1 MKASPANLSKSPLR
15 ASEMRRFALA
25 LAAVIGAM
33 ALHPAL
39 AAEDALRLPPYMPA
53 YEPRTVDERGLWM
66 EADERERRLRDSP
79 LRIRDGG
86 LETYLRDVLCR
97 EVGQDR
103 CTGVRVYAMEI
114 PMFNATMMPNGAM
127 EVWSGLL
134 LRARN
139 EAELAAV
146 LGHEF
151 AHFELRHGL
160 NGFRNRRGASD
171 VMAWMSVLGGISN
184 TPVGDTNLS
193 LLGSI
198 YRFDRE
204 QETQADLLGL
214 KYLAGSGYPALSAS
228 QVWQSLMA
236 EEDAGALGR
245 KQKPKQ
251 KYAAGFFD
259 SHPAPLQRAA
269 YLAKEAAA
277 LPPGGDGRSK
287 EYQAAIAPYLPR
299 FLAAQVKLNDFG
311 GSEYILAALAERS
324 GWTGDLLFAR
334 GELHRARAN
343 PRDLQ
348 LAGQYYRQ
356 AKEKGYLNAELDR
369 NLGLSLLRNGQAEEG
384 RAALSAYLAAR
395 PDASDAK
402 AITALLGN

>member
-1 MKASPANLSKSPLR
+1 
-15 ASEMRRFALA
+15 MRRLALA
-25 LAAVIGAM
+25 LAAIIGA
-33 ALHPAL
+33 AGASSAL
-39 AAEDALRLPPYMPA
+39 AADEGLRLPPYTHA

-66 EADERERRLRDSP
+66 EADERERKLRDSP
-79 LRIRDGG
+79 LRIRDGA

-103 CTGVRVYAMEI
+103 CGGVRVYAMEI
-114 PMFNATMMPNGAM
+114 PMFNATMMANGAM

-134 LRARN
+134 LRARD

-160 NGFRNRRGASD
+160 NGFKNRRGASD

-184 TPVGDTNLS
+184 TPVGDANLS
-193 LLGSI
+193 LVAST
-198 YRFDRE
+198 YRFNRE
-204 QETQADLLGL
+204 QETEADLLGL
-214 KYLAGSGYPALSAS
+214 KYLAGSGYPAASAS
-228 QVWQSLMA
+228 QVWQSLIA

-251 KYAAGFFD
+251 RYSAGFFD
-259 SHPAPLQRAA
+259 THPASLQRAA
-269 YLAKEAAA
+269 YLAKAAA
-277 LPPGGDGRSK
+277 GFPQKGDGRAR
-287 EYQAAIAPYLPR
+287 EYQAAIAPYLPS

-311 GSEYILAALAERS
+311 GSEYILNSLAERS

-334 GELHRARAN
+334 AELHRARAN

-348 LAGQYYRQ
+348 LATTYYRQ
-356 AKEKGYLNAELDR
+356 AKDGGYLNPELDR

-402 AITALLGN
+402 AITALMGD